1 MQALAD
7 LVRGGGD
14 PSEPRCRGSQATQ
27 AKERARSWEVNGVL
41 CCTEDQTRSESGL
54 KMSHKMQSHP
64 WVEGTQVLFCAAEC
78 QCSKLDRQV
87 DTIDKRPRA

>member
-1 MQALAD
+1 M
-7 LVRGGGD
+7 
-14 PSEPRCRGSQATQ
+14 
-27 AKERARSWEVNGVL
+27 L

-78 QCSKLDRQV
+78 QCSKRDRQSEHNRQEAKGLGRGLHDLKQEKLLADGPSV
-87 DTIDKRPRA
+87 HM